1 MTEAKN
7 QYNKSSDIFNLN
19 SIEAKPAIRIR
30 NNNNRTTYDFKN
42 WGDENNNNLN
52 QSLKPYYSKNFQSSV
67 FSEEPIKIQTSRNRN
82 INRSNLTFGNYD
94 NSEFNVHKNLNNKTF
109 NPNYKEKET
118 TAYERK
124 MKQLYGNNFS
134 LDNKTSNYKLEKKN
148 TAYGTIEKEKK
159 KYDEEKREFK
169 NAKERKYD
177 ELFHDR
183 KEVKKE
189 NNNKIYTINSSNNKY
204 IEGINSNRQ
213 NHINSLK
220 SNIFNDPERDD
231 FNIKQEIKVNKRENN
246 NDNENIYHG
255 KKKTLEQ
262 ETGILPSKLDWKN
275 EKTNLYNKERPFS
288 TRIKENAFERK
299 INELYGENAPKNKI
313 NNDNNEME
321 RKKIEEIIQNKFP
334 NENESQIKKRLEN
347 ISDLNNYDYNNKKT
361 LNENIINKNYEIQF
375 DKINNV
381 NINEFKKVFIENGIH
396 IYGIKEDE
404 SYNNGKDK
412 KGKITFSIREN
423 FNKEEFDDKLNKIRN
438 KIEKE
443 QGIKFTDYYDKD
455 KRKKIGK
462 VLPSN
467 IKWDNN
473 LASHYKT
480 ELNEKNI
487 IKGNNYL
494 KKGDKITEINI
505 DHNYKRSSKKK

>member
-67 FSEEPIKIQTSRNRN
+67 FSEEPIKIQISRNRN

-204 IEGINSNRQ
+204 IEGMNSNRQ

-246 NDNENIYHG
+246 NNNENIYHG
-255 KKKTLEQ
+255 KKKL
-262 ETGILPSKLDWKN
+262 
-275 EKTNLYNKERPFS
+275 
-288 TRIKENAFERK
+288 
-299 INELYGENAPKNKI
+299 
-313 NNDNNEME
+313 
-321 RKKIEEIIQNKFP
+321 
-334 NENESQIKKRLEN
+334 
-347 ISDLNNYDYNNKKT
+347 
-361 LNENIINKNYEIQF
+361 
-375 DKINNV
+375 
-381 NINEFKKVFIENGIH
+381 
-396 IYGIKEDE
+396 
-404 SYNNGKDK
+404 
-412 KGKITFSIREN
+412 
-423 FNKEEFDDKLNKIRN
+423 
-438 KIEKE
+438 
-443 QGIKFTDYYDKD
+443 
-455 KRKKIGK
+455 
-462 VLPSN
+462 
-467 IKWDNN
+467 
-473 LASHYKT
+473 
-480 ELNEKNI
+480 
-487 IKGNNYL
+487 
-494 KKGDKITEINI
+494 
-505 DHNYKRSSKKK
+505 